1 MSAGTQVKNG
11 EKVNALIY
19 NRSQKWM
26 DGIVVGMTS
35 EKEMKEGYR
44 FGIFVE
50 IQDGSIHWVAPS
62 DVKRLE
68 G

>member
-1 MSAGTQVKNG
+1 MSAETQVRIG

-19 NRSQKWM
+19 NRNQKWM
-26 DGIVVGMTS
+26 AGTVTDMTS

-50 IQDGSIHWVAPS
+50 IDDGSVHWVAPS